1 MVAALP
7 YSLYW
12 QSYPEPG
19 QEGRNNLIEK
29 ISCCECANSKN
40 EKNKGSLTLRV
51 SCGVRGGCWL
61 AGDGGGTALFPL

>member
-1 MVAALP
+1 MVAARP
-7 YSLYW
+7 YSLCG
-12 QSYPEPG
+12 QSYPESG

-51 SCGVRGGCWL
+51 GCGARGGCWL
-61 AGDGGGTALFPL
+61 VGDGGGVT